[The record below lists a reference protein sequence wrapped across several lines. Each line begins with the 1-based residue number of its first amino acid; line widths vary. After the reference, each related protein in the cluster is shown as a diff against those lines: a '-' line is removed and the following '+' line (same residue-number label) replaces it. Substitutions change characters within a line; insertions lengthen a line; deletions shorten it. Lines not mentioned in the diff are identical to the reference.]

1 MAEEGRRESYLQ
13 KLQFKIARTEVVT
26 TTTKNK
32 RLVILLMLVI
42 LCVGSYVWALN
53 NELYLDEDTE
63 EMTTGGLIHR
73 YIVIFLVIVLIMMCG
88 VNFKTIMSGTA
99 DTLKTIVDTPVSA
112 NATKTEQRSKVIT
125 QTVIPIDNKSKGKK

>member
-1 MAEEGRRESYLQ
+1 MG
-13 KLQFKIARTEVVT
+13 

-73 YIVIFLVIVLIMMCG
+73 YIVIFLVIVLIVMCG
-88 VNFKTIMSGTA
+88 VNF
-99 DTLKTIVDTPVSA
+99 KTIVDTPVSA

-125 QTVIPIDNKSKGKK
+125 QTVIPIDNKS